1 MSSRIIRPPANS
13 TDSTEATGVQE
24 VSEETPRITRF
35 QFRSAGQAGNS
46 PPPKLTEERQKP
58 DGGVSGTPNRVSLDP
73 LSVQEQCERMIQEAQ
88 LRVSEM
94 EKEAYGKGFAE
105 GQKAGMEVGESMG
118 ETLLKQ
124 YSSDLDALN
133 RLRKEL
139 FSTSEKEVIRLSLEV
154 ARKIIKREVAID
166 DELILTLVKVALN
179 RVADQTLIT
188 IRVNPRDYQS
198 IERHRTAGIGVA
210 DNAAVSESVKLVED
224 PLIARGGCVIETESG
239 TIDARVE
246 EQLREIERGFF
257 E

>member
-1 MSSRIIRPPANS
+1 
-13 TDSTEATGVQE
+13 
-24 VSEETPRITRF
+24 
-35 QFRSAGQAGNS
+35 
-46 PPPKLTEERQKP
+46 
-58 DGGVSGTPNRVSLDP
+58 
-73 LSVQEQCERMIQEAQ
+73 
-88 LRVSEM
+88 
-94 EKEAYGKGFAE
+94 
-105 GQKAGMEVGESMG
+105 MEVGESMG

-210 DNAAVSESVKLVED
+210 DNAAVSESVKLVE
-224 PLIARGGCVIETESG
+224 
-239 TIDARVE
+239 
-246 EQLREIERGFF
+246 
-257 E
+257 